1 MKLVSVIMAE
11 TSRGI
16 FKKKQKNRTWRPKR
30 LILYGMETVT
40 LTARRRR
47 APDLSVEGVV
57 FRNADHG
64 VLRVVRVDGK
74 PVGAEDW
81 DVAVICVKASLAEV
95 DFLRTCEV
103 ELESQG
109 LVEAGA

>member
-1 MKLVSVIMAE
+1 
-11 TSRGI
+11 
-16 FKKKQKNRTWRPKR
+16 
-30 LILYGMETVT
+30 METVT

-57 FRNADHG
+57 FRHAEHG
-64 VLRVVRVDGK
+64 VLRVVRVDGQ
-74 PVGAEDW
+74 PVGREDW
-81 DVAVICVKASLAEV
+81 EVSVVCVKATQAEV

-109 LVEAGA
+109 LVEVGA